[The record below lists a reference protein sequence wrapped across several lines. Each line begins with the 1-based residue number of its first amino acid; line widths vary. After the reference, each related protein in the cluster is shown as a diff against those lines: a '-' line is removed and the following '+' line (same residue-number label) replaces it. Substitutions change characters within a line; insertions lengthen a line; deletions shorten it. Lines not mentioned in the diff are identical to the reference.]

1 MATVQINVSVERKNG
16 VGEWTAEA
24 RAKRT
29 VVARTASDLEKCLE
43 FVRARV
49 QEVEPEAAFTVC
61 LPYDEARAM
70 YLGGPAPAMPAT
82 MKLSD
87 FDATTLPKDPTPA
100 LAAEPITPAAAAG
113 LDQV

>member
-70 YLGGPAPAMPAT
+70 YLGGPAPLGPMEAMNNLGEHA
-82 MKLSD
+82 
-87 FDATTLPKDPTPA
+87 PTYP
-100 LAAEPITPAAAAG
+100 EPITPAAAAG
-113 LDQV
+113 LDSV